1 MRSDNWY
8 YTIFSIRG
16 WITVLK
22 VPFSTL
28 VNAIF
33 SFKFKALIKLSL
45 QISWLVIS
53 IRLWIQVQEH
63 CFWLSFFRRHLSVC
77 STANKN
83 QTVSY
88 ITEANALNS
97 RISASLFNWHHLH
110 DHEHNWD
117 YLCCVSYGSYQVGCE
132 CWDWIYGYLNTIRYE
147 EDLWTEIAK
156 FLDGRSLV
164 MLAST
169 SKWFHRI
176 IMEDIIWK
184 HACLRDLQVPDP
196 GKVAFK
202 WINLYAAAFSK
213 QFLFLHEFDS
223 LNQKW
228 HWKYLVLYCNE

>member
-1 MRSDNWY
+1 MLQLSNAFIGWGFSFECSLIHKFSSTQFKFEYYMRSDNWY

-63 CFWLSFFRRHLSVC
+63 CYWLSFFWRHLSVC

-132 CWDWIYGYLNTIRYE
+132 CWDWIYGYLNTKVRRGPV
-147 EDLWTEIAK
+147 D
-156 FLDGRSLV
+156 
-164 MLAST
+164 
-169 SKWFHRI
+169 
-176 IMEDIIWK
+176 
-184 HACLRDLQVPDP
+184 RD
-196 GKVAFK
+196 
-202 WINLYAAAFSK
+202 
-213 QFLFLHEFDS
+213 
-223 LNQKW
+223 
-228 HWKYLVLYCNE
+228 C